1 MDSRTV
7 QLLLATGNE
16 QTVTDQT
23 CSLAK
28 VANEKK
34 PFIVTV
40 NSLLTPHPQINP
52 PFSGEE
58 SKPTSLLGLPP
69 TLPSLLLS
77 STNKI
82 YYDRLYSSTTSVE
95 LHLGLIQDGL
105 YTSWEFGFVFDPW
118 LHDLQLLVPEL
129 FHLIPLSLLN
139 NINSPVSIKLLLKC
153 V

>member
-1 MDSRTV
+1 MDIRTV

-28 VANEKK
+28 VTNERK

-40 NSLLTPHPQINP
+40 NPLLTPHPQINP
-52 PFSGEE
+52 LFSGEE
-58 SKPTSLLGLPP
+58 SKPPLLLSLPP

-105 YTSWEFGFVFDPW
+105 YTSWKFGFVFDPW

-129 FHLIPLSLLN
+129 FHLIP
-139 NINSPVSIKLLLKC
+139 
-153 V
+153 

>member
-28 VANEKK
+28 VANERK

-40 NSLLTPHPQINP
+40 NPLLTPP
-52 PFSGEE
+52 PPN
-58 SKPTSLLGLPP
+58 KPFLFMGRELIRPP
-69 TLPSLLLS
+69 HYFRPPPLLL

-82 YYDRLYSSTTSVE
+82 YYDRLYSSTTIGK
-95 LHLGLIQDGL
+95 LHQA
-105 YTSWEFGFVFDPW
+105 
-118 LHDLQLLVPEL
+118 
-129 FHLIPLSLLN
+129 
-139 NINSPVSIKLLLKC
+139 
-153 V
+153 